1 MGFVLPTGEQEEV
14 VQGACVSQNDRLLA
28 ALQRG
33 EVLTPL
39 SALNIAG
46 TLRLSER
53 VRELV
58 REGVPIEKERV
69 QVGGKHVMSYKLGGF
84 AHG

>member
-1 MGFVLPTGEQEEV
+1 M
-14 VQGACVSQNDRLLA
+14 SQNDRLMEALLA
-28 ALQRG
+28 GQTLTPYSALQ
-33 EVLTPL
+33 
-39 SALNIAG
+39 IAG

-58 REGVPIEKERV
+58 RDGVPIEKERV
-69 QVGGKHVMSYKLGGF
+69 QVGGANVMSYRLGRI